1 MSRSRRF
8 LLALVVLLA
17 APVAHAAVTCTATA
31 TTVAFGTYNPMSAT
45 AATSTG
51 SISVRCTATGSP
63 ETVSLVVSL
72 STGLSGTY
80 TPRRMFSGANPMDYN
95 LFFSTAYTQIWGDG
109 TAGTFRGT
117 ASITP
122 RPGNPATATG
132 TIYGRVPALQN
143 VAAGSYLDSIVM
155 TVTY

>member
-1 MSRSRRF
+1 MTRMR
-8 LLALVVLLA
+8 LALLLLLGAPA
-17 APVAHAAVTCTATA
+17 AHGAVTCTATA
-31 TTVAFGTYNPMSAT
+31 TSVAFGTYNPMSAT
-45 AATSTG
+45 ADTSTG
-51 SISVRCTATGSP
+51 TISVRCTATGSP

-72 STGLSGTY
+72 STGLSGSY

-122 RPGNPATATG
+122 RPGNPATANG
-132 TIYGRVPALQN
+132 TVYGRVPALQN
-143 VAAGSYLDSIVM
+143 VAAGSYLDSITM

>member
-1 MSRSRRF
+1 MNRLR
-8 LLALVVLLA
+8 LALALILC
-17 APVAHAAVTCTATA
+17 APAAHAAVTCTATA
-31 TTVAFGTYNPMSAT
+31 TSVAFGTYNPMSAT
-45 AATSTG
+45 PDTSTG
-51 SISVRCTATGSP
+51 SISVRCTATGSA
-63 ETVSLVVSL
+63 ETVALVVSM

-80 TPRRMFSGANPMDYN
+80 APRRMFSGANPMDYN

-122 RPGNPATATG
+122 RPGTPATATG
-132 TIYGRVPALQN
+132 TVYGRVPALQN
-143 VAAGSYLDSIVM
+143 VAAGSYLDTIIM

>member
-1 MSRSRRF
+1 MTRLR
-8 LLALVVLLA
+8 LALVLLLGTPA
-17 APVAHAAVTCTATA
+17 AYGAVTCTATA
-31 TTVAFGTYNPMSAT
+31 TSVAFGTYNPMSAT
-45 AATSTG
+45 ADTSTG
-51 SISVRCTATGSP
+51 TISVRCTATGSA

-72 STGLSGTY
+72 STGLSGSY

-122 RPGNPATATG
+122 RPGNPATANG
-132 TIYGRVPALQN
+132 TVYGRVPALQN
-143 VAAGSYLDSIVM
+143 VAAGSYVDSITM